1 MIRASTPKVLAIFI
15 IVLLWTSG
23 ECAVAPKLISL
34 SDFVQE
40 NIWKREHPARK
51 RFAREPS
58 EPNVRRK
65 LPRMDTQA
73 GANHP

>member
-1 MIRASTPKVLAIFI
+1 MVRASDPKVLAIII

-23 ECAVAPKLISL
+23 ERAVAPKLTSL
-34 SDFVQE
+34 SDFVQQ

-58 EPNVRRK
+58 ESNVQRQ

-73 GANHP
+73 GAKQP